1 MVYDVQRASI
11 ARGGRSRLY
20 VIYFYQNFYLG
31 RWNYVRIKITDT
43 ISHRIYVLRDRLR
56 DTL

>member
-1 MVYDVQRASI
+1 VQRASI
-11 ARGGRSRLY
+11 ARDGRSRLY
-20 VIYFYQNFYLG
+20 VIGFYQNFQLG
-31 RWNYVRIKITDT
+31 GWNYVCIKITDT